1 MCGIAGVFHPHR
13 SEPAVLR
20 HVRAMTSALAHRGP
34 DDHQLR
40 ALGGVDPYAALGVQ
54 RLAIIDPAGNL
65 QPVSDP
71 QSGRFHVVQNGEIYN
86 YKRIRG
92 ELTGFEV
99 DMRSDG
105 DTEVI
110 AALIARQGVDGA
122 IPRLVGQFAI
132 AAVDVAERRLSLVR
146 DRMGQKPLY
155 YSLLPD
161 GGIAFASEI
170 KGLLQHPEVR
180 RELDPVAL
188 RQYLLWEYVP
198 TPRSIYA
205 GIRKLEP
212 GTCLQI
218 DPSGLRTWRYW
229 TPPVP
234 RGPGEGSLKK
244 WAQSLHGAL
253 QVATLHRMRADV
265 PVGYL
270 LSGGI
275 DSTTVSTLAASRT
288 EGPLRTFSVAVDAP
302 GFDESEDARAVSAHL
317 GTHHTEVHFGPDDL
331 PVILDQITSS
341 LCEPL
346 ADSSLLPT
354 WKLMAAVQE
363 SGLRC
368 VLSGDGADESFA
380 GYPTYM
386 AHLLARAATPVRG
399 LLGRAASRMPTTHEG
414 VSRDYMA
421 RRFAQGLG
429 LDWHRRHQLW
439 MGAWLPEELGIR
451 ADGPEFEEVDAHA
464 QVAQSETDP
473 VARAMYLDQRLYLSD
488 GVLVK
493 VDRASMA
500 HGVEVRSPFLDHTV
514 VELAADIPTQMKLKP
529 RQSKIVLKRAMADE
543 ILPSALTRKKKGFG
557 APVGPWL
564 RGPATAMVD
573 ELPERLAEWIPSAT
587 LRRTIEEHRQGR
599 ADHRR
604 RLWSAL
610 VLSRWLDGPWG
621 PGA

>member
-13 SEPAVLR
+13 TEPAVLR

-40 ALGGVDPYAALGVQ
+40 ALGGTDPYAALGVQ

-65 QPVSDP
+65 QPVADP
-71 QSGRFHVVQNGEIYN
+71 QTGRYHVVQNGEIYN
-86 YKRIRG
+86 YRRIRG
-92 ELTGFEV
+92 ELTGFDV
-99 DMRSDG
+99 SMRSEG

-122 IPRLVGQFAI
+122 LSRLVGQFAI

-155 YSLLPD
+155 YAVLPD
-161 GGIAFASEI
+161 GGIAFSSEI

-180 RELDPVAL
+180 RDLDPVAI

-212 GTCLQI
+212 GMCLQL

-265 PVGYL
+265 PLGYL
-270 LSGGI
+270 LSGGL

-288 EGPLRTFSVAVDAP
+288 EGALRTFSVAVDSP

-317 GTHHTEVHFGPDDL
+317 GTHHTEVHFGPADL
-331 PVILDQITSS
+331 PVILDEITAS

-354 WKLMAAVQE
+354 WKLMATVREAGI
-363 SGLRC
+363 SC

-386 AHLLARAATPVRG
+386 AHLLARVAAPVRG
-399 LLGRAASRMPTTHEG
+399 LLGRAANRMPTTLEG

-439 MGAWLPEELGIR
+439 MGAWLPEELGVR
-451 ADGPEFEEVDAHA
+451 SDGLEFAEVDAHA
-464 QVAQSETDP
+464 QRAQAEADP
-473 VARAMYLDQRLYLSD
+473 VARAMYLDQRMYLSD

-500 HGVEVRSPFLDHTV
+500 HGVEVRCPFLDHSV

-529 RQSKIVLKRAMADE
+529 RQTKIVLKQAMADE
-543 ILPSALTRKKKGFG
+543 ILPAALARKKKGFG

-564 RGPATAMVD
+564 RGPATAMLD
-573 ELPERLAEWIPSAT
+573 ELPQQLAEWIPAAT
-587 LRRTIEEHRQGR
+587 LTRAIDEHRQGR

-610 VLSRWLDGPWG
+610 VLARWLDGPWG
-621 PGA
+621 PSA